1 MASLAVML
9 TSASGCAVSQKTV
22 VKPSQVPTQ
31 LQTATKEQ
39 LLDAYNRQAQAIQS
53 LNAGVTMKLTAGS
66 AYSGVIEQ
74 YHEVNGFILAARPAS
89 VRVIGQA
96 PVVGKNIFDMV
107 SDGSTFGIYIPSKNK
122 FIVGPANLERRA
134 EKPIE
139 NLRPQHL
146 LDALFWPVITEGT
159 PVLYEEANEGT
170 SRFYIL
176 TIVRSVAPQSAAGSG
191 EPATNWEIARKIWF
205 DRADLRVSRIENFAS
220 GGKVASDVAYAI
232 WQTTAAASYP
242 WQINVTRPS
251 DDYQLQITIKKLTVN
266 ETIAPDRFSLPQ
278 PPGTD
283 LVNLGENN
291 GADSHKDSGPNPK
304 EPQH

>member
-39 LLDAYNRQAQAIQS
+39 LLDAYDHQAQAIQS

-89 VRVIGQA
+89 IRVIGQA

-107 SDGSTFGIYIPSKNK
+107 SDGSTFSIYIPSKNK